1 MNRPGRFVA
10 GIFACWLL
18 TLSSA
23 SAQQDAKPGGGVL
36 TLKEAVQ
43 LTLSRA
49 PEIAISDAQI
59 ARSGEVLRE
68 VRAAYRP
75 QVSTGSGLAY
85 NNGFPLSI
93 EGAAPSAVQVGVTQ
107 SIFSKRNKNLIM
119 EAEEGVRANKIGSG
133 STRNELAVRTALVYF
148 ELHNARKL
156 ETLWSQH
163 ADAARK
169 DQQAAEAML
178 EAGRVRPLDVTLAR
192 TATANAE
199 QHLLVAREQAGLAE
213 TELRGLTGRQDG
225 TPLQTVE
232 PQLDPAA
239 LGMPADA
246 LYQNA
251 VENHPEILQSESNL
265 RAKEFRL
272 EAEKGSKYPRLDL
285 VSQYA
290 LFTKFNNY
298 QDYFNKFT
306 RNNYVIGMSIQVPI
320 FDGSQSSARIA
331 QGRQDIAEA
340 RLRLERA
347 KTNLKMGIERCLSAL
362 RIAKGAA
369 ELARRE
375 LEAAREGALVSQTLL
390 EAGRISPREML
401 APQNLVSEKELALLE
416 AEKSLFEREVELL
429 QITGTAAAA
438 IGCLHP

>member
-10 GIFACWLL
+10 GIFSCWLL
-18 TLSSA
+18 TLISA
-23 SAQQDAKPGGGVL
+23 SAQQDGKPAGGVL

-49 PEIAISDAQI
+49 PEVAIADAQI

-68 VRAAYRP
+68 IRAVNKP

-107 SIFSKRNKNLIM
+107 SIFSKRNKNLIL
-119 EAEEGVRANKIGSG
+119 EAEEGLKANKLGSG
-133 STRNELAVRTALVYF
+133 STRNELTVRTALVYY

-156 ETLWSQH
+156 ETLWSQR
-163 ADAARK
+163 AEAARK
-169 DQQAAEAML
+169 DQQTTEAML

-192 TATANAE
+192 TFTANAE
-199 QHLLVAREQAGLAE
+199 QQLLVAREQARLAE

-225 TPLQTVE
+225 APLQTAE
-232 PQLDPAA
+232 PQLDPTT
-239 LGMPADA
+239 LGLPGEV

-251 VENHPEILQSESNL
+251 LENHPEILRAESNL
-265 RAKEFRL
+265 RAKEFHL

-306 RNNYVIGMSIQVPI
+306 RNNYVIGVSVQVPL

-331 QGRQDIAEA
+331 QGRQDITEA

-347 KTNLKMGIERCLSAL
+347 KTNLKMNIERSLSAL
-362 RIAKGAA
+362 RIAKGAT

-375 LEAAREGALVSQTLL
+375 LDAAREGARVGQTLL
-390 EAGRISPREML
+390 EAGRISPREMA
-401 APQNLVSEKELALLE
+401 APQTLVREKEVALLE

-429 QITGTAAAA
+429 QITGTAATA
-438 IGCLHP
+438 I